1 MIVVA
6 HGDVEDYCA
15 RHGMVIGSV
24 YKGKLEDYQGQG
36 LVVVTDNCADKN
48 EFYYMKLLFM
58 RRKITLL
65 STHWEDQDISDFVQ
79 YIRSREDKRGIGG
92 RLAFGFT
99 RNGLTPEGKKIAQRI
114 FELRDAGVKYSEIQN
129 DPGVRHLD
137 GRKMS
142 ISTIQVILKNR
153 GKYE

>member
-6 HGDVEDYCA
+6 HGDVKDFCD
-15 RHGMVIGSV
+15 RHGYVIGSV
-24 YKGKLEDYQGQG
+24 YTGKLEDYKGQG
-36 LVVVTDNCADKN
+36 LVVVTDNCADKH

-65 STHWEDQDISDFVQ
+65 STHWENQDISDFVQ
-79 YIRSREDKRGIGG
+79 YLRERETRKGIGG
-92 RLAFGFT
+92 RLPFGFT
-99 RNGLTPEGKKIAQRI
+99 RTGLLPEGKKIAQRI
-114 FELRDAGVKYSEIQN
+114 ITLRDSGATYAEIQN
-129 DPGVRHLD
+129 DPGVHHLD

-153 GKYE
+153 RKYE

>member
-1 MIVVA
+1 MFVVA
-6 HGDVEDYCA
+6 HGDVAEFCEK
-15 RHGMVIGSV
+15 HGFVICDT
-24 YKGKLEDYQGQG
+24 YTGKLEDYKGQG
-36 LVVVTDNCADKN
+36 LVVVTDNCADKH

-58 RRKITLL
+58 RKKITLL
-65 STHWEDQDISDFVQ
+65 STHWEDESISDFVQ
-79 YIRSREDKRGIGG
+79 YIRTRENKSGIGG

-99 RNGLTPEGKKIAQRI
+99 RNGLTPDGKKIAQRI
-114 FELRDAGVKYSEIQN
+114 FELRDAGMKYSEIQN